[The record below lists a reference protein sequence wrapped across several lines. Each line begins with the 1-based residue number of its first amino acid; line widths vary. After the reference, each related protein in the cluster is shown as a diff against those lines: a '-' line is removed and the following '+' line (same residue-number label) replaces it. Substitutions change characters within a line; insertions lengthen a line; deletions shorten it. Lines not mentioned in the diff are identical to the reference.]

1 MASEIAGRLANGG
14 HPLGLRGGGTSF
26 RIETGYRL
34 ELPPY
39 LQGPHGL
46 PGRRLTLHD
55 DGDLEV
61 VAGYAADPGSGA
73 MVPVAE
79 IATRQ
84 ARALDEDEQGRAAG
98 VAGTTAGRDVL
109 RDFLVAGA
117 FPWLAGVNPLRGQG
131 AGLAANCVLAA
142 IAVEWSLRD
151 GTAHQAGGS
160 DPEPASSLEA
170 FAGQRPWFT
179 VAGPGAVAEAM
190 AAAPEWARGLVVTWE
205 AGDGG
210 PGHAF
215 NVVRHPRLGVV
226 FLDGQ
231 AGREAV
237 FPPGQRLV
245 RFAPMTDGIPGPA
258 TVPGGPGPGG
268 PVPLG
273 AMTSHLAG
281 TGEPGGTAAGLPGG
295 GGPARAWRDLL
306 GPSSPCGT

>member
-1 MASEIAGRLANGG
+1 M
-14 HPLGLRGGGTSF
+14 
-26 RIETGYRL
+26 
-34 ELPPY
+34 
-39 LQGPHGL
+39 
-46 PGRRLTLHD
+46 
-55 DGDLEV
+55 
-61 VAGYAADPGSGA
+61 
-73 MVPVAE
+73 
-79 IATRQ
+79 
-84 ARALDEDEQGRAAG
+84 
-98 VAGTTAGRDVL
+98 
-109 RDFLVAGA
+109 AGA

-306 GPSSPCGT
+306 GPELTVRDVEDVVGQWQDRMRRLLDPAGPGQPGQPRAAPAGESLLGMLEGAGLPVRDRATGAGGRPGPARRQMSARADPGPGRQPWAGNSSCGWPS

>member
-1 MASEIAGRLANGG
+1 MSW
-14 HPLGLRGGGTSF
+14 
-26 RIETGYRL
+26 
-34 ELPPY
+34 
-39 LQGPHGL
+39 
-46 PGRRLTLHD
+46 
-55 DGDLEV
+55 
-61 VAGYAADPGSGA
+61 
-73 MVPVAE
+73 
-79 IATRQ
+79 
-84 ARALDEDEQGRAAG
+84 
-98 VAGTTAGRDVL
+98 

-131 AGLAANCVLAA
+131 AGLAANCVLAGDRGGVVA
-142 IAVEWSLRD
+142 AGR
-151 GTAHQAGGS
+151 TADQAGGS

-190 AAAPEWARGLVVTWE
+190 AAAPELARGPVVTWE

-245 RFAPMTDGIPGPA
+245 RFAPMDRRGSPGRRRCPA
-258 TVPGGPGPGG
+258 
-268 PVPLG
+268 
-273 AMTSHLAG
+273 A
-281 TGEPGGTAAGLPGG
+281 
-295 GGPARAWRDLL
+295 PARGGLSRWGR
-306 GPSSPCGT
+306 